1 MVPRHG
7 RETVG
12 RGRGRCAGQVLPP
25 YQSSLAV
32 GACHHAATF
41 RQEPATGARAL
52 ISRSVWLMLPRR
64 SCSAGWVSAM
74 SFADKTKRSHPVA
87 PTRLPAYSD
96 PLGRSVRALHCLRRT
111 RRSTAGRWIVILRRR
126 RRVKNDGQPPPHQHG
141 AGVSDL
147 LPGAV
152 PRSAQRIHRRGQA
165 GSQRQTRGVG
175 QRLNHH
181 RLRRHGT

>member
-1 MVPRHG
+1 VVPRHG

-41 RQEPATGARAL
+41 RQESATGARAL

-74 SFADKTKRSHPVA
+74 SFADKMKQLLRVP
-87 PTRLPAYSD
+87 RRGNGLYSD
-96 PLGRSVRALHCLRRT
+96 ALGRPLRAVHFPSRPRGNPPHDDGSSVFVDVDALRTTANHHLIRQGLAYPTYYRALFQDLRNEF
-111 RRSTAGRWIVILRRR
+111 TA
-126 RRVKNDGQPPPHQHG
+126 
-141 AGVSDL
+141 AG
-147 LPGAV
+147 
-152 PRSAQRIHRRGQA
+152 HRCGQA
-165 GSQRQTRGVG
+165 GPRRRARGVG
-175 QRLNHH
+175 Q
-181 RLRRHGT
+181 

>member
-1 MVPRHG
+1 VPRHG

-74 SFADKTKRSHPVA
+74 SFADKMKQLLRVP
-87 PTRLPAYSD
+87 RRGNGLYSD
-96 PLGRSVRALHCLRRT
+96 ALGRPLRAVHFPSRPRGNPPHDDGSSVFVDVDALRTTANHHLIRQGLAYPTYYRALFQDLRNEF
-111 RRSTAGRWIVILRRR
+111 TA
-126 RRVKNDGQPPPHQHG
+126 
-141 AGVSDL
+141 AG
-147 LPGAV
+147 
-152 PRSAQRIHRRGQA
+152 HRCGQA
-165 GSQRQTRGVG
+165 GPRRRARGVG
-175 QRLNHH
+175 Q
-181 RLRRHGT
+181 